1 MSVKSRSARHMV
13 SDLFA
18 PLYDLGVWFLALF
31 LGGEEGL
38 REKVIAEALPL
49 EGKAVLEI
57 FAGTAT
63 LSLMA
68 AEMGARAVALDISR
82 GMLKAA
88 VEKAVKSG
96 APVYPVRADAAALP
110 FGSGSFDRVIA
121 SMGLHE
127 ASPDAVEGALKEAYR
142 VLKKG
147 GRLVIFDYF
156 RAEGAARIIQEVFF
170 AFAEGEHARR
180 WIDTDIDR
188 LLGDMG
194 FKDFRRKFLF
204 QRALQVLTVEKR

>member
-1 MSVKSRSARHMV
+1 MSVKPLCARHMV

-18 PLYDLGVWFLALF
+18 PLYDLGVWFVTLF

-68 AEMGARAVALDISR
+68 AKMGARAVALDISR

-96 APVYPVRADAAALP
+96 ASVCPVRADAAALP
-110 FGSGSFDRVIA
+110 FGSGSFDRV
-121 SMGLHE
+121 
-127 ASPDAVEGALKEAYR
+127 
-142 VLKKG
+142 
-147 GRLVIFDYF
+147 
-156 RAEGAARIIQEVFF
+156 
-170 AFAEGEHARR
+170 
-180 WIDTDIDR
+180 
-188 LLGDMG
+188 
-194 FKDFRRKFLF
+194 
-204 QRALQVLTVEKR
+204 